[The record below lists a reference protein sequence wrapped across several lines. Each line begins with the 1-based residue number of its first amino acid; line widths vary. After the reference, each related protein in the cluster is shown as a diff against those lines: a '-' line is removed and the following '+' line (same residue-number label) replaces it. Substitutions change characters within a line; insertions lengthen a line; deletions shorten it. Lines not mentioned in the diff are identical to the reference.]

1 MIAWMKNNR
10 RFAGIVGLTLAVPL
24 FFVLSIL
31 ADFWGV
37 RQDNQRQI
45 DRLEPR
51 LARLGGLLE
60 SEERLKKSSGKV
72 GSQILQLVY
81 PQSDDQATIAAALQ
95 TSVRDIISV
104 AGLKVGNSRIL
115 PVKTE
120 DGFERIGLSLT
131 VSGEMDA
138 LDEVLADLAAYTP
151 LLLVESIEIKP
162 GRPARRGAES
172 VGQAVIATMQ
182 LMTLRAAQ

>member
-1 MIAWMKNNR
+1 MMTWMQNNR
-10 RFAGIVGLTLAVPL
+10 RFAGIVCLTLAVPL
-24 FFVLSIL
+24 LFVLSIL
-31 ADFWGV
+31 SDFWGV

-51 LARLGGLLE
+51 MARLGGLLE
-60 SEERLKKSSGKV
+60 SEERLKESSGKV
-72 GSQILQLVY
+72 GSQMLQLVY
-81 PQSDDQATIAAALQ
+81 PQSDDRATIAAALQ
-95 TSVRDIISV
+95 TSVRDIITV

-115 PVKTE
+115 PVKTV

-131 VSGEMDA
+131 VFGEMDA
-138 LDEVLADLAAYTP
+138 LDELLADLADYTP

-162 GRPARRGAES
+162 GRQARRGAKPT
-172 VGQAVIATMQ
+172 GQLVNATMQ